1 MKILAI
7 LSCALAVTASSLFAD
22 SPAPPVPYVAVAPRG
37 AAYFKMIPRPGG
49 KWEDGFGIAYRL
61 RQDGSDEELWR
72 TDGWYSF
79 EVFLSYDGDY
89 LVAMGPWNA
98 GHEPG
103 KEDMAVAFYRRGKL
117 LRQYSTA
124 DLVKDKSK
132 VRASV
137 SHYMWLARD
146 VGRFP
151 EAKKDTEAELR
162 IFCDNT
168 FRLKTCDGIVYEFDM
183 TTGEIKKK
191 KA

>member
-1 MKILAI
+1 MKTLAI
-7 LSCALAVTASSLFAD
+7 LSCALAMTASSLLAD
-22 SPAPPVPYVAVAPRG
+22 SPAPQVPYVAVAPRG
-37 AAYFKMIPRPGG
+37 AAYFKMIPREA
-49 KWEDGFGIAYRL
+49 KWGDGFGIAYRL
-61 RQDGSDEELWR
+61 RRDGSDEELWR

-89 LVAMGPWNA
+89 LVAMGPWSI
-98 GHEPG
+98 GHEPS
-103 KEDMAVAFYRRGKL
+103 KEDLAVAFYRRGKL

-146 VGRFP
+146 IERFP
-151 EAKKDTEAELR
+151 ETKKDPESELSVSW
-162 IFCDNT
+162 DNT

-191 KA
+191 KG